1 MNHNRKHRFTALLL
15 ALCTM
20 LPLTAC
26 GGDESTETTSTDTT
40 VSAETETVGE
50 TAIPDN
56 LPADLD
62 FGGRTFTVMIGSP
75 NEQGDFIAGKEE
87 ITGEIVFDAV
97 RQRDLTVEERLN
109 IDMQYDVHKD
119 VDGSSINTFV
129 SNLLLAGDSTHDV
142 FSGHQWGMVKLILNG
157 GIVPTEELEH
167 LEITQPWW
175 WKEYMDEMT
184 LNGSDHYFLVGDYFL
199 HALRSARVTIYNKDL
214 YTKLFGNGEDL
225 YQIVLDGT
233 WTIDK
238 MTELAEAAFADLNNN
253 GETDIDDQLGFC
265 AYATAAS
272 TDPFV
277 YGSDIQFIERTSD
290 GGIEFQMISE
300 DAVTLCE
307 KLVKF
312 FWQPGSYTGI
322 TSDEQQAATF
332 ASGNVLF
339 MGNATF
345 AFVERMRD
353 MEDAF
358 GIIPCPKFDEEQESY
373 RTLVHDGG
381 YIGAV
386 SGSSVNLDIA
396 GAVLEA
402 LCAETYRSVTPVY
415 YETALKIKY
424 TRDDMSARMIDLM
437 HDTLMTNFIYDYNY
451 VLNDIGLVYRQLIT
465 NKSTDYV
472 STVEGKLASATLK
485 LEELAAAFAG
495 GK

>member
-1 MNHNRKHRFTALLL
+1 MNKKHRLLALLL

-26 GGDESTETTSTDTT
+26 GGDKPTETASTTETT
-40 VSAETETVGE
+40 VSAETEAVGE

-62 FGGRTFTVMIGSP
+62 YKGRTFTVMVGSP
-75 NEQGDFIAGKEE
+75 SEQGDFIAGKEE

-119 VDGSSINTFV
+119 VDGSTINTFV

-142 FSGHQWGMVKLILNG
+142 FTGHQWGMVKLILNG
-157 GIVPTEELEH
+157 GIVPTEDLEH
-167 LEITQPWW
+167 LDITQPWW
-175 WKEYMDEMT
+175 WKDYMDEMT
-184 LNGSDHYFLVGDYFL
+184 LNGSDHYFLVGDFFL

-214 YTKLFGNGEDL
+214 YTKLFADGEDL
-225 YQIVLDGT
+225 YQIVLDGR

-238 MTELAEAAFADLNNN
+238 MTQLAEAAFADLNNN

-265 AYATAAS
+265 SYSTQAS

-277 YGSDIQFIERTSD
+277 YGSDIEFIERTGD
-290 GGIEFQMISE
+290 GGIEFKMISE
-300 DAVTLCE
+300 DAVALCE

-312 FWQPGSYTGI
+312 FWQPGSYTAI
-322 TSDEQQAATF
+322 TSDEEQAATF
-332 ASGNVLF
+332 ASGKVLF
-339 MGNATF
+339 MGNGTF
-345 AFVERMRD
+345 AFVEKMRD
-353 MEDAF
+353 MEDTF
-358 GIIPCPKFDEEQESY
+358 GIIPCPKFDEEQENY

-386 SGSSVNLDIA
+386 NGSSANLDIA

-402 LCAETYRSVTPVY
+402 LSAETYRSVTPVY
-415 YETALKIKY
+415 YETALKVKY
-424 TRDDMSARMIDLM
+424 TRDDMSAQMIDLM

-451 VLNDIGLVYRQLIT
+451 VLNNIGLVYRELIT
-465 NKSTDYV
+465 KKSTDYV
-472 STVEGKLASATLK
+472 STVESKLASATLK